1 MSYCEN
7 LDSSLQ
13 QCRQRQSVRE
23 LFYAEPQLGPVLSL
37 PPGQARLTILATS
50 LPTFSPPG
58 LAAMM
63 QQYHTRQFTAHNW
76 TLMTVR
82 NDRQQSTV
90 TVVKVTVETVTVD
103 SCSGDSYRGGSSN
116 EEYYSGDSYS
126 GDGYSDDS
134 YSGDSY
140 SVYI

>member
-1 MSYCEN
+1 MTHCEN

-23 LFYAEPQLGPVLSL
+23 LFLRRATARPSPAL
-37 PPGQARLTILATS
+37 PPGQARLTSLATS

-90 TVVKVTVETVTVD
+90 TVVKDTVVAVTVVRVTMLSVTVETVTVD
-103 SCSGDSYRGGSSN
+103 SCSGGSYRGGSLN
-116 EEYYSGDSYS
+116 EEY
-126 GDGYSDDS
+126 
-134 YSGDSY
+134 
-140 SVYI
+140 